1 MIKATVLVL
10 GGKAG
15 VRKFGNS
22 VAILALAMAPIASPM
37 AEPAKPNPKLPEA
50 MLSTPLVPKGAA
62 PEARMTYACMLGQA
76 GGAAL
81 SLMLGSGSVWGAL
94 ADVALGRPPSAEQHA
109 LCALGEALAPHV
121 SAATE
126 GVAEELLAGAQR
138 QAEAAKDMMAASS
151 TQMQQAWTG
160 LLDVTAEK
168 SASAGSDLARL
179 CEGYVS
185 CAWLRDN
192 AAAGWAR
199 HSPFR

>member
-1 MIKATVLVL
+1 MTKLGIQAVL
-10 GGKAG
+10 
-15 VRKFGNS
+15 
-22 VAILALAMAPIASPM
+22 LALVMAPIASH
-37 AEPAKPNPKLPEA
+37 ASEPARPNPKLPEA
-50 MLSTPLVPKGAA
+50 VAAAPLVPKAAA
-62 PEARMTYACMLGQA
+62 PESHTSYACMLGQA
-76 GGAAL
+76 GGTAL
-81 SLMLGSGSVWGAL
+81 SLMLGSGRVWDAL
-94 ADVALGRPPSAEQHA
+94 TDAALGRPPSAEQRA

-121 SAATE
+121 AIAAE
-126 GVAEELLAGAQR
+126 GVVEDLLAGAQR

-151 TQMQQAWTG
+151 TQMQQTWTG

-199 HSPFR
+199 LSPFR